1 MSRRERDVLKVMS
14 LVLEGERT
22 QEEAARLL
30 GLSTRQVRR
39 ILVRVRSKGDVG
51 VVHRLRG
58 KPSNHRLKS
67 SVRKKAMAI
76 YRKELVGFQPKHA
89 WEKLVEMGLD
99 MSARTLH
106 AWLVAEGLWKRVRKV
121 EQHRTRRV
129 RKPCVGEMVQ
139 ADASE
144 HDWLEGRGP
153 RMVLVGMIDDATGR
167 IFVRFYESE
176 TTEAYM
182 DLLMRYIQKFG
193 RPLIWYSDR
202 DSIFRA
208 EEKRP
213 GYDEKQSVPTQF
225 SRALAQLEIQMIL
238 ANSPQA
244 KGRIERLWG
253 TLQMRWAS
261 EFRRAKIT
269 TMEQANALIETKLLA
284 DHNRRFAI
292 APASPNDAH
301 RTKKDF
307 DLPAIF
313 SHQAT
318 RCIRNDYTIQYD
330 NHLYQLLPPVLPG
343 QRGNKAILEQRLDG
357 TTHIRFKNKYLQFTK
372 IKTIPATPSN
382 SEGNT

>member
-1 MSRRERDVLKVMS
+1 MEKEFFAMSRRERDVLKVMS
-14 LVLEGERT
+14 LVLDEKRT
-22 QEEAARLL
+22 QVEAARLL

-39 ILVRVRSKGDVG
+39 IQVRLQKKGDVG

-58 KPSNHRLKS
+58 KPSNRRLDP
-67 SVRKKAMAI
+67 SVRKKALAMH
-76 YRKELVGFQPKHA
+76 RKELVGFHPTHA
-89 WEKLVEMGLD
+89 WEKLTEAGLQL
-99 MSARTLH
+99 SRRTLH
-106 AWLVAEGLWKRVRKV
+106 GWLVSEGLWKRVRRT
-121 EQHRTRRV
+121 EQHRIRRV
-129 RKPCVGEMVQ
+129 RKACIGEMVQ
-139 ADASE
+139 ADASD

-153 RMVLVGMIDDATGR
+153 RLVLVGMIDDATGR
-167 IFVRFYESE
+167 IFVRFYKSE

-208 EEKRP
+208 EEKVS

-225 SRALAQLEIQMIL
+225 SRALAQLDMQMIL

-253 TLQMRWAS
+253 TLQKRWTS

-269 TMEQANALIETKLLA
+269 TMEQANALIESRLMA

-292 APASPNDAH
+292 QPASPNDAH

-318 RCIRNDYTIQYD
+318 RKIRNDYTIQYD
-330 NHLYQLLPPVLPG
+330 NHLYQLLPPC
-343 QRGNKAILEQRLDG
+343 
-357 TTHIRFKNKYLQFTK
+357 
-372 IKTIPATPSN
+372 
-382 SEGNT
+382 